1 MNPDDEGFLSEFE
14 LILPKFVSILKAIQ
28 DGGEERDIVR
38 LTSDLNAHFKKCN
51 QTLDELPGTDLTH
64 AQQQALLHQYQD
76 QLKRKSALIAKY
88 QNLPVLQQRYTD
100 DAEDNGMHE

>member
-1 MNPDDEGFLSEFE
+1 MEVKNATSFDWYHS
-14 LILPKFVSILKAIQ
+14 LP
-28 DGGEERDIVR
+28 
-38 LTSDLNAHFKKCN
+38 TSDLNAHFKKCN